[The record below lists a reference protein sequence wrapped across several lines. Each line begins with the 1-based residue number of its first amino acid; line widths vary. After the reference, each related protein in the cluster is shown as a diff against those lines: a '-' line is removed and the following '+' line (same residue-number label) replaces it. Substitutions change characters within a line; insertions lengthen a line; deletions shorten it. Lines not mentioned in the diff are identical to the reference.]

1 MTTPNPRPAA
11 PSAKDRILTA
21 AFRRF
26 AAHSYHET
34 HLRDIAADA
43 GVDVAYVHRSFGS
56 KEKLFQAVLAEA
68 SRSHGV
74 AEVPLE
80 DIAPL
85 LTRHI
90 FSDQEGSGPND
101 PDNLM
106 ILIRSLLDPVAS
118 GPVGARLEEL
128 YIEPLRQK
136 LGDDDGLRAASI
148 MSLLIGVRIMHLFL
162 KLPSVTPQDTDRA
175 TEQILRAV
183 QAIIASDATG
193 KDPKADL

>member
-1 MTTPNPRPAA
+1 
-11 PSAKDRILTA
+11 
-21 AFRRF
+21 
-26 AAHSYHET
+26 
-34 HLRDIAADA
+34 
-43 GVDVAYVHRSFGS
+43 
-56 KEKLFQAVLAEA
+56 
-68 SRSHGV
+68 
-74 AEVPLE
+74 
-80 DIAPL
+80 
-85 LTRHI
+85 
-90 FSDQEGSGPND
+90 
-101 PDNLM
+101 M